1 VNIWVYQ
8 FEPPADL
15 PPGVLRVAVKDN
27 IDLAGVVT
35 TAGSAV
41 LRDRGVPATV
51 DAACLAGLRRAGAYV
66 VGKTVLTE
74 LGVDPTGVDQLT
86 GGPVNPLAPQRI
98 PGGSSSGSAVAV
110 ASGAVDLA
118 LGTDTGGS
126 VRIPAACCG
135 IVGLKPS
142 WGRVPTTGVYPLARS
157 LDVVGP
163 LARDVAGVVAGLRLL
178 DPDRPPDHS
187 DRSPSGPDGSPD
199 SPGWSAGTPDRRAGS
214 AAAVVGR
221 LRLPDV
227 APAMEDAVDAAL
239 AAAGLTV
246 RPVELPGWD
255 ETWRVLDAIILG
267 ELWQEYADLLDAPG
281 LSPLVAGGLRAAREV
296 SGERLAGAYEA
307 QREWRAKMG
316 ALLAEVEL
324 LALPTLPDVPPLVSE
339 RAGYPATRL
348 TAPVNLAGLP
358 ALALPVPA
366 PGLPVPASLQLVGPS
381 GGEALLC
388 ATGLVIEQAVAGA

>member
-1 VNIWVYQ
+1 VSTWVYQ
-8 FEPPADL
+8 FELPSL

-27 IDLAGVVT
+27 IDMAGVVT
-35 TAGSAV
+35 SAGSAV

-51 DAACLAGLRRAGAYV
+51 DAACLAGLRAAGAYL

-74 LGVDPTGVDQLT
+74 LGVDPTGVDQVA
-86 GGPVNPLAPQRI
+86 GGPVNPLAPERI

-110 ASGAVDLA
+110 ASGAVELA

-163 LARDVAGVVAGLRLL
+163 LARDVAGVVTGLRLL
-178 DPDRPPDHS
+178 DPDWRA
-187 DRSPSGPDGSPD
+187 D
-199 SPGWSAGTPDRRAGS
+199 SAP
-214 AAAVVGR
+214 AAVVGR
-221 LRLPDV
+221 LRIPGV
-227 APAMEDAVDAAL
+227 APALEEAVDAAF
-239 AAAGLTV
+239 AATGLTV

-255 ETWRVLDAIILG
+255 ETWSALDAIILG

-281 LSPLVAGGLRAAREV
+281 LTPLVAGGLRAAREV
-296 SGERLAGAYEA
+296 SAERLAAAYEA
-307 QREWRAKMG
+307 QRDWRAEVS

-339 RAGYPATRL
+339 RAGFPATRL

-366 PGLPVPASLQLVGPS
+366 PGLPVPASLQLIGPS

-388 ATGLVIEQAVAGA
+388 ATGSLVERAVTRA